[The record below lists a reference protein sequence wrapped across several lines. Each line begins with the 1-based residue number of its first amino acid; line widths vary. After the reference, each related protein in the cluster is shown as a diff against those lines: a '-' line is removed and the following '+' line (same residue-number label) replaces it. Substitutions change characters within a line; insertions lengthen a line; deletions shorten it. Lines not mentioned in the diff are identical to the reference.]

1 MKYLGIDFGEKRV
14 GLALGDDAVRVASP
28 FRVIENK
35 GIDMLLAELAEFVES
50 EEIKQIV
57 VGVPYSLKESKG
69 KVGEQE
75 QAVIDF
81 ITRLGM
87 ATTVPIARED
97 ERFTSVQV
105 DKLMA
110 GEKLPG
116 GKRDA
121 VSAMLILQSYIDKL

>member
-14 GLALGDDAVRVASP
+14 GLALGDDAVKVASP
-28 FRVIENK
+28 FRVIDNN
-35 GIDMLLAELAEFVES
+35 GIDMLLVELAELIET
-50 EEIKQIV
+50 EDIKQIV

-69 KVGEQE
+69 KVGKQE
-75 QAVIDF
+75 QVVIDF

-97 ERFTSVQV
+97 ERFTSAQV

-110 GEKLPG
+110 GEKLPN

-121 VSAMLILQSYIDKL
+121 VSAMIILQSYIDKL